1 MKPEHIF
8 GLALLLI
15 LTGAA
20 VGGATVDV
28 TQVSKP
34 PVVYPSHNVDNYKE
48 AVQNQCAMDVASRWD
63 VDDTAKELKQR
74 YDACLKAAGVM
85 I

>member
-20 VGGATVDV
+20 VSGATVDV

-48 AVQNQCAMDVASRWD
+48 QVQYKCSLEVAMSWVPE
-63 VDDTAKELKQR
+63 DTKHSLNLR

>member
-20 VGGATVDV
+20 VGCA
-28 TQVSKP
+28 QQQ
-34 PVVYPSHNVDNYKE
+34 VVYPSHNVDTYKE